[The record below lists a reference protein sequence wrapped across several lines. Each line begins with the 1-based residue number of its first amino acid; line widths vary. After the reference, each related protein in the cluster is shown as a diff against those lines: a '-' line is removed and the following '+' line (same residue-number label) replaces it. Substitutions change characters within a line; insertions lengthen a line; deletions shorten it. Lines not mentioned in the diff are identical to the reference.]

1 MAGGRVSSEE
11 DKEICMKR
19 LVSIALLLLLVV
31 AIPVGASTF
40 LRMSQKDLIRDSA
53 AVVQGRVLQVN
64 SFWEK
69 TGRIIVTEALVRV
82 DEAVYGDV
90 PSVVVVR
97 TFGGTVDG
105 FTVEAHGF
113 PKFRVNEQLLL
124 YLEPERD
131 GASRVTGYQQGQFR
145 IVRDK
150 AGVAY
155 AVPTEDGSRIVTPD
169 GRTAAPAKAVR
180 LDALKESIRNEA
192 RRAGRVVL
200 EN

>member
-1 MAGGRVSSEE
+1 
-11 DKEICMKR
+11 MKR